1 MHTPR
6 PRITRLSA
14 IERGHSPLSSSALE
28 PLPQHVEAPPR
39 RIGRYTVLADLARGG
54 MAHLMV
60 AQRDGSPE
68 ICVLK
73 ELLGELR
80 AHEIAGKRFVREA
93 QLASY
98 LDHPNIA
105 RVLDAGMEDDT
116 FCIATEFIAGSNVED
131 LMRQAA
137 MQGRILPYELSLAV
151 VLGALRGLEYAH
163 DAVDPSGRPL
173 ELIHRDLSPR
183 NLMLSF
189 DGELKI
195 IDFGVARGSV
205 DDFRTAPGM
214 IVGTL
219 RYVSPEQA
227 VAEPLDRRSDL
238 YALGVVLY
246 ELLTG
251 RPLVPEG
258 SPIAVLNDVLHRRVR
273 PASVINPHLPLGLD
287 GVLALALAKDREQ
300 RFPSARA
307 MREAIEA
314 VVGDLGRTAPERVGA
329 YVVDACPEA
338 YTQARELRALGALRY
353 AEWAAG
359 GPSGV
364 SRNTLTP
371 PRPRA
376 VPDDRYELT
385 PTEDHVPTAVD
396 HAPAPAAEHITL
408 DASPS
413 ATSGLSPDDTLP
425 PDDPRAIKAL
435 VDLIESGQATRLLM
449 RPEDL
454 FVPSQALTTVAPAVP
469 SSIQPRRRWDLTK
482 SAVLISIA
490 SVMVV
495 IVAWVVSSSPSEPV
509 APAPPVTALPAPAAR
524 VSEPEGAPVPGGA
537 TIVEQPSP
545 GPGPRR
551 ATAGKKALPPRTK
564 ARTKPAPESGLGE
577 LALPSPPMVRPLE
590 VDAYTRLGSV
600 VDRAHALIRQRPDD
614 RAQLEAI
621 VTEASGWMTSADADR
636 AREAAV
642 RLEAELAALV
652 R

>member
-6 PRITRLSA
+6 PRITRASA
-14 IERGHSPLSSSALE
+14 IERGRSTLCSSTLE
-28 PLPQHVEAPPR
+28 PLPQHVEPLPQ

-80 AHEIAGKRFVREA
+80 AHEIAGKRFLREA

-98 LDHPNIA
+98 LSHPNIA

-151 VLGALRGLEYAH
+151 VLGALHGLEYAH
-163 DAVDPSGRPL
+163 DARDPGGRPL

-189 DGELKI
+189 DGEVKI

-287 GVLALALAKDREQ
+287 GVLALALAKDREE

-314 VVGDLGRTAPERVGA
+314 VVGDLGRTPRERIGG
-329 YVVDACPEA
+329 YVVSECPEA
-338 YTQARELRALGALRY
+338 YAQARELRALGALRY

-359 GPSGV
+359 GSSGV

-371 PRPRA
+371 PRPR
-376 VPDDRYELT
+376 VVLGDPYDLT

-408 DASPS
+408 DSVASE
-413 ATSGLSPDDTLP
+413 ATTLTPDDTLP
-425 PDDPRAIKAL
+425 PDDPRAIRAL

-454 FVPSQALTTVAPAVP
+454 FVPSQALTTVAPLMP
-469 SSIQPRRRWDLTK
+469 SAIKPRRGLDLTK

-495 IVAWVVSSSPSEPV
+495 IVAWVVASSPAELKM
-509 APAPPVTALPAPAAR
+509 PAPVVTALPAPAAR
-524 VSEPEGAPVPGGA
+524 VVSGEAAEAPSGGGA
-537 TIVEQPSP
+537 SSRPEPSAA
-545 GPGPRR
+545 PGPRR
-551 ATAGKKALPPRTK
+551 AASKKPLPPRTK
-564 ARTKPAPESGLGE
+564 PRASRPPLEAHE
-577 LALPSPPMVRPLE
+577 LAPPSPPMVRPLE
-590 VDAYTRLGSV
+590 LDAYTRLGHV
-600 VDRAHALIRQRPDD
+600 VDRAHALIRQHPDD
-614 RAQLEAI
+614 RAQLDAI
-621 VTEASGWMTSADADR
+621 VTEASGWMVTADADR
-636 AREAAV
+636 ARDAAV
-642 RLEAELAALV
+642 RLEAELATLA